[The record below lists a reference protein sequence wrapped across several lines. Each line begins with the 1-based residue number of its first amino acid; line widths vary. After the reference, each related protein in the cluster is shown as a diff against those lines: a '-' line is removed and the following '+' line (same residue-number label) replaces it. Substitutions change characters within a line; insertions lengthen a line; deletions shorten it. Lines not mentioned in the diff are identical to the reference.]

1 MGDRANIVIKDD
13 FSDGE
18 VFLYTHWG
26 GYEYEDVLRTAL
38 AKRWRWTDSSY
49 LARIIFAELTKG
61 SEGDE
66 GGFGISASMG
76 DNSYPLLVVDC
87 EKQEVRWETENDRAV
102 EKRQSF
108 EDFIKTEINPV
119 P

>member
-1 MGDRANIVIKDD
+1 MGDRANIVVKDD

-18 VFLYTHWG
+18 VFLYTHWR

-38 AKRWRWTDSSY
+38 AKHWRWTDPSY
-49 LARIIFAELTKG
+49 LARIIFAEMTKG

-66 GGFGISASMG
+66 AGFGISASMG

-87 EKQEVRWETENDRAV
+87 AKQEIRWETEETRGV

-108 EDFIKTEINPV
+108 EDFIKVPVSTEA
-119 P
+119 